1 MINLIKKLFFICLL
15 IALNNSVFATSS
27 STFLISQLAFKNY
40 DYPATLLNFNANKI
54 KLSQDQLLDKAIA
67 AIITEDITLA
77 KDIANKI
84 LEKNKN
90 NQEAYIIKISSLF
103 LDKKFNQIKELRDNL
118 DQPNELLDFI
128 FFTNNSLKDGS
139 TISRALVEIVASSFS
154 NNEQR
159 RLNYNFLLFYTSLAK
174 LIDPKNERAIIIKA
188 ELFDQVGQ
196 FEVARDTFEK
206 IGKES
211 PYYLDAQSSLAI
223 NYLYNSSYEDA
234 ENKILSIL
242 QNNNNNYALKKILG
256 DFYRYN
262 KKYDLALSIYNQM
275 IEENRG
281 DIWNIFYMRGICFE
295 QLGDWDLA
303 EKDFLK
309 SLEIK
314 PDSPNVLNYL
324 AYGWVEREMKL
335 DRSLQMLE
343 EAYEANPESFYI
355 IDSLAWAHFK
365 KNNLSEAARLM
376 EMVIDIAPGEAISLD
391 HLGDIY
397 YAMNRK
403 REAIHFWQ
411 QALELAEP
419 DDEIEE
425 NVKIKLEKFNG

>member
-40 DYPATLLNFNANKI
+40 DYPATLLNFNADKI

-103 LDKKFNQIKELRDNL
+103 LDKKFNQIKELRDKL

-196 FEVARDTFEK
+196 FEVARDIFEK
-206 IGKES
+206 ISKQS

-242 QNNNNNYALKKILG
+242 QNNNNNYAVKKILG

>member
-40 DYPATLLNFNANKI
+40 DYPATLLNFNADKI

-67 AIITEDITLA
+67 AIITEDINLA

-103 LDKKFNQIKELRDNL
+103 LDKKFNQIKELRDKL

-196 FEVARDTFEK
+196 FEVARDIFEK
-206 IGKES
+206 ISKQS

-242 QNNNNNYALKKILG
+242 QNNNNNYAVKKILG

>member
-1 MINLIKKLFFICLL
+1 MINLIKKLFFISLL

-40 DYPATLLNFNANKI
+40 DYPATLLNFNADKI

-67 AIITEDITLA
+67 AIITEDINLA

-103 LDKKFNQIKELRDNL
+103 LDKKFNQIKELRDKL
-118 DQPNELLDFI
+118 DEPNELLDFI

-196 FEVARDTFEK
+196 FEVARDIFEK
-206 IGKES
+206 ISKQS

-242 QNNNNNYALKKILG
+242 QNNNNNYAVKKILG

>member
-1 MINLIKKLFFICLL
+1 MINLIKKWFFICL
-15 IALNNSVFATSS
+15 IISFNTSVFATSS
-27 STFLISQLAFKNY
+27 SNFLISQLAFKNY
-40 DYPATLLNFNANKI
+40 DYPATLLNFNADKI

-67 AIITEDITLA
+67 AIITEDINLA

-128 FFTNNSLKDGS
+128 FFTNNRLKDGA
-139 TISRALVEIVASSFS
+139 TISRSLVEIVASSFS

-196 FEVARDTFEK
+196 FEVARNTFEK

-242 QNNNNNYALKKILG
+242 QNNHNNYSLKKILG

-281 DIWNIFYMRGICFE
+281 DVWNIYYMRGICFE

-343 EAYEANPESFYI
+343 EAYEANPESFHI

-419 DDEIEE
+419 EDEIEE

>member
-40 DYPATLLNFNANKI
+40 DYPATLLNFNADKI

-67 AIITEDITLA
+67 AIITEDINLA

-128 FFTNNSLKDGS
+128 FFTNNRLKDGT
-139 TISRALVEIVASSFS
+139 TISRSLVEIVASSFS

-281 DIWNIFYMRGICFE
+281 DVWNIYYMRGICFE

-419 DDEIEE
+419 EDEIEE

>member
-1 MINLIKKLFFICLL
+1 MINLIKKWFFICLL
-15 IALNNSVFATSS
+15 ISFNTSVFATSS
-27 STFLISQLAFKNY
+27 SNFLISQLAFKNY
-40 DYPATLLNFNANKI
+40 DYPATLLNFNADKI

-67 AIITEDITLA
+67 AIITEDINLA

-128 FFTNNSLKDGS
+128 FFTNNRLKDGT
-139 TISRALVEIVASSFS
+139 TISRSLVEIVASSFS

-206 IGKES
+206 IGKDS

-223 NYLYNSSYEDA
+223 NYLYKSSYEDA

-242 QNNNNNYALKKILG
+242 QNNNNNYSLKKILG

-281 DIWNIFYMRGICFE
+281 DVWNMYYMRGICFE

-419 DDEIEE
+419 EDEIEE

>member
-40 DYPATLLNFNANKI
+40 DYPATLLNFNADKI

-67 AIITEDITLA
+67 AIITEDINLA

-103 LDKKFNQIKELRDNL
+103 LDKKFNQIKELRDKL

-128 FFTNNSLKDGS
+128 FFTNNNLKDGS

-196 FEVARDTFEK
+196 FEVARDIFEK
-206 IGKES
+206 ISKQS

>member
-1 MINLIKKLFFICLL
+1 MINLIKKLFFISLL

-40 DYPATLLNFNANKI
+40 DYPATLLNFNADKI

-103 LDKKFNQIKELRDNL
+103 LDKKFNQIKELRDKL

-196 FEVARDTFEK
+196 FEVARDIFEK
-206 IGKES
+206 ISKQS

-223 NYLYNSSYEDA
+223 NYLYNSS
-234 ENKILSIL
+234 
-242 QNNNNNYALKKILG
+242 G
-256 DFYRYN
+256 T
-262 KKYDLALSIYNQM
+262 
-275 IEENRG
+275 
-281 DIWNIFYMRGICFE
+281 
-295 QLGDWDLA
+295 
-303 EKDFLK
+303 
-309 SLEIK
+309 
-314 PDSPNVLNYL
+314 PNVLNYL
-324 AYGWVEREMKL
+324 AYGWVERNIKL
-335 DRSLQMLE
+335 DRSLKMLE
-343 EAYEANPESFYI
+343 EAYKANPDSFYI

-376 EMVIDIAPGEAISLD
+376 EKVIDIAPGEAISLD

-419 DDEIEE
+419 EDEITED
-425 NVKIKLEKFNG
+425 VQSKLDNINAG

>member
-1 MINLIKKLFFICLL
+1 MINLIKKWFFICLL
-15 IALNNSVFATSS
+15 ISFNNSVFAKSS
-27 STFLISQLAFKNY
+27 SNFLISQLAFKNY
-40 DYPATLLNFNANKI
+40 DYPATLLNFNADKI

-67 AIITEDITLA
+67 AIITEDINLA

-128 FFTNNSLKDGS
+128 FYTNNRLKDDT
-139 TISRALVEIVASSFS
+139 TISRSLVEIVSSSFS

-196 FEVARDTFEK
+196 FEVARDTLEK

-211 PYYLDAQSSLAI
+211 PFYLDAQSSLAI

-242 QNNNNNYALKKILG
+242 QNNKNNYSLKKILG
-256 DFYRYN
+256 DFYRFN

-281 DIWNIFYMRGICFE
+281 DVWNIYYMRGICFE

>member
-1 MINLIKKLFFICLL
+1 MVNLIKTLQFIL
-15 IALNNSVFATSS
+15 IFLVINSGALALTSS
-27 STFLISQLAFKNY
+27 SFLISQSAFNNY
-40 DYPATLLNFNANKI
+40 DYSSTLFKFNMDKVT
-54 KLSQDQLLDKAIA
+54 LSQDSLLDKAIA
-67 AIITEDITLA
+67 AIITEDLVLA
-77 KDIANKI
+77 LKIADKI
-84 LEKNKN
+84 LSENKN
-90 NQEAYIIKISSLF
+90 NPEALIIKTTSLYK
-103 LDKKFNQIKELRDNL
+103 DKKFKDIIELRDNML
-118 DQPNELLDFI
+118 QPSELLDFI
-128 FFTNNSLKDGS
+128 FFADNRLKNNS
-139 TISRALVEIVASSFS
+139 TISNALVELVSSSYS
-154 NNEQR
+154 NNEQS

-242 QNNNNNYALKKILG
+242 QNNNNNYSLKKILG

-262 KKYDLALSIYNQM
+262 KKYDLALSIYNKM

-281 DIWNIFYMRGICFE
+281 DVWNIYYMRGICFE
-295 QLGDWDLA
+295 QLGDWELA

-419 DDEIEE
+419 EDEIEE

>member
-1 MINLIKKLFFICLL
+1 MINLIKKLFFISLL

-40 DYPATLLNFNANKI
+40 DYPATLLNFNADKI

-67 AIITEDITLA
+67 AIITEDINLA

-128 FFTNNSLKDGS
+128 FFTNNRLKDGT
-139 TISRALVEIVASSFS
+139 TISRSLVEIVASSFS

-242 QNNNNNYALKKILG
+242 QNNHNNYSLKKILG
-256 DFYRYN
+256 DFYRYT

-281 DIWNIFYMRGICFE
+281 DVWNIYYMRGICFE
-295 QLGDWDLA
+295 QLGDWDIA

>member
-1 MINLIKKLFFICLL
+1 MINLIKKWFFICL
-15 IALNNSVFATSS
+15 IISFNTSVFATSS
-27 STFLISQLAFKNY
+27 SNFLISQLAFKNY
-40 DYPATLLNFNANKI
+40 DYPATLLNFNADKI

-67 AIITEDITLA
+67 AIITEDINLA

-128 FFTNNSLKDGS
+128 FFTNNRLKDGA
-139 TISRALVEIVASSFS
+139 TISRSLVEIVASSFS
-154 NNEQR
+154 NNKQR

-196 FEVARDTFEK
+196 FEVARNTFEK

-242 QNNNNNYALKKILG
+242 QNNHNNYSLKKILG

-281 DIWNIFYMRGICFE
+281 DIWNIYYMRGICFE

-419 DDEIEE
+419 EDEIEE

>member
-1 MINLIKKLFFICLL
+1 MINLIKKWFFICLL
-15 IALNNSVFATSS
+15 ISFNTSVFATSS
-27 STFLISQLAFKNY
+27 SNFLISQLAFKNY

-67 AIITEDITLA
+67 AIITEDINLA

-103 LDKKFNQIKELRDNL
+103 LDKKFNQIKDLRDNL
-118 DQPNELLDFI
+118 DQPNELLNFI
-128 FFTNNSLKDGS
+128 FFTNNRLKDGT
-139 TISRALVEIVASSFS
+139 TISRSLVEIVASSFS

-174 LIDPKNERAIIIKA
+174 LIDPNNERAIIIKA

-242 QNNNNNYALKKILG
+242 QNNKNNYSLKKILG

-262 KKYDLALSIYNQM
+262 KKYDLALPIYNQM
-275 IEENRG
+275 IKENRG
-281 DIWNIFYMRGICFE
+281 DVWNIYYMRGICFE

-419 DDEIEE
+419 EDEIEE
-425 NVKIKLEKFNG
+425 HVKIKLEKFNG

>member
-1 MINLIKKLFFICLL
+1 MINLIKKWFFICLL
-15 IALNNSVFATSS
+15 IFFNTSVFATSS
-27 STFLISQLAFKNY
+27 SNFLISQLAFKNY
-40 DYPATLLNFNANKI
+40 DYPATLLNFNADKI

-67 AIITEDITLA
+67 AIITEDINLA

-128 FFTNNSLKDGS
+128 FFTNNRLKDS
-139 TISRALVEIVASSFS
+139 TTISRSLVEIVASSFS

-196 FEVARDTFEK
+196 SEVARDVFEK

-242 QNNNNNYALKKILG
+242 QNNNNNYSLKKILG

-275 IEENRG
+275 IEEKRG
-281 DIWNIFYMRGICFE
+281 DVWNIYYMRGICFE
-295 QLGDWDLA
+295 QLGDWDSA

-343 EAYEANPESFYI
+343 EAYEANP
-355 IDSLAWAHFK
+355 
-365 KNNLSEAARLM
+365 
-376 EMVIDIAPGEAISLD
+376 
-391 HLGDIY
+391 
-397 YAMNRK
+397 
-403 REAIHFWQ
+403 
-411 QALELAEP
+411 
-419 DDEIEE
+419 
-425 NVKIKLEKFNG
+425 

>member
-40 DYPATLLNFNANKI
+40 DYPATLLNFNADKI

-67 AIITEDITLA
+67 AIITEDINLA

-103 LDKKFNQIKELRDNL
+103 LDKKFNQIKELRDKL

-139 TISRALVEIVASSFS
+139 TISRSLVEIVASSFS